1 MYEGAVNSYPIF
13 YTTEDV
19 RKILKIGNKAC
30 LELFHRA
37 DFPCVKIGRAYK
49 VSEEN
54 FKEYFKTRR
63 VTEEV

>member
-1 MYEGAVNSYPIF
+1 MYEEAVNSYPIF

-63 VTEEV
+63 VTEEA

>member
-1 MYEGAVNSYPIF
+1 MYEESVNSYPIF

-37 DFPCVKIGRAYK
+37 DFLCVKIGRAYK

-63 VTEEV
+63 VTEEA